1 MGMSPLQ
8 SDRPLIVY
16 LDFKSPYAYL
26 AIAPTV
32 EMARELGVAV
42 DWRPFVLDIPSYLGS
57 ARLDQS
63 GKVVEQAR
71 TAEQWSGVKYA
82 YFDCRR
88 YAALRG
94 ITVRGTVKIWDTN
107 LAAVGMLWAKRQGDR
122 VLERYIDAVYLP
134 FWKRELDVE
143 DPAVIRQTLAA
154 TGADTAGFDTYARGP
169 GAAENQELQQAAF
182 AAGIFGVPS
191 YVVQGQLYF
200 GREHLP
206 RIRWHLAG
214 EQGPAPD
221 IAYEGPRAAAGALA
235 AAAAAASTL
244 QVCIDFKSP
253 HSYLAVAPTLA
264 LAARLGVAIDWQ
276 PKLTPALKRPDLLG
290 SGAAGAAGADEDR
303 GTRHRRLR
311 AAYLAADLAR
321 YAPHPLG
328 DVHAN
333 FDASIAAM
341 GILWLRERAPARVDD
356 YVRRTF
362 ARYWR
367 DGLAIDLEGVHRVM
381 ADAGIAAAGFADYV
395 GGSGSAA
402 LRACEHDLGSQGV
415 VGTPTYLLAD
425 EPFLGRQHLPLLE
438 ARLTRF

>member
-1 MGMSPLQ
+1 MSPLQ

-26 AIAPTV
+26 AIGPTV

-57 ARLDQS
+57 ARLDQT

-107 LAAVGMLWAKRQGDR
+107 LAAVGMLWAKRQGDE

-143 DPAVIRQTLAA
+143 DPAVIRRTLAA
-154 TGADTAGFDTYARGP
+154 AGADTAGFDTYARGP
-169 GAAENQELQQAAF
+169 GAAENQALQQAAF

-191 YVVQGQLYF
+191 YVVNGQLYF

-206 RIRWHLAG
+206 RIRWHLGG

-221 IAYEGPRAAAGALA
+221 IAYEGPPAAAGDLADA
-235 AAAAAASTL
+235 AAPAPTL

-253 HSYLAVAPTLA
+253 QSYLAVAPTLA

-276 PKLTPALKRPDLLG
+276 PKLTASLKRPPP
-290 SGAAGAAGADEDR
+290 AGADEDR

-311 AAYLAADLAR
+311 AAYLAGDLAR
-321 YAPHPLG
+321 YAPHPLD

-333 FDASIAAM
+333 FDAGIAAM

-356 YVRRTF
+356 YVQRTF

-381 ADAGIAAAGFADYV
+381 ADAGMDAGGFADYV
-395 GGSGSAA
+395 RGAGSAA
-402 LRACEHDLGSQGV
+402 LQACERALGSLGV

-438 ARLTRF
+438 ARLRRR